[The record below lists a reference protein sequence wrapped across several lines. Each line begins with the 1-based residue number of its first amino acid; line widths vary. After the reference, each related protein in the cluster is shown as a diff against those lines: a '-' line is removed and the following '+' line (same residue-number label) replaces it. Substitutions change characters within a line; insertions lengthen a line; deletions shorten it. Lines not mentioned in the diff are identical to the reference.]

1 MQLDTYAKFTAQN
14 NVERSNTFARA
25 VCADELYDRYYG
37 GSNHDINFIVSAATI
52 IGPIP
57 LAIVT
62 LAFIS
67 MRAYV
72 NSKHPRRT
80 SPVVKD
86 SMRGKVLVAV
96 VSLGIYIS
104 IYILILDIMSAN
116 IVHTSDH
123 EYASELSGRSPSF
136 NLYVSYITLFFDLLA
151 CVMFLVVPMIAILI
165 NSCCGKGPEGFLR
178 FFGKRDFS
186 LNKVFLLFL
195 VAPVICITTHLGYI
209 LLAWTTQPSKSTTT
223 LILYYFLFSYL
234 FLCFQMT
241 YKLGCQMI
249 KIKNL
254 NGEEN
259 PLERPQ
265 PKEQP
270 ESIQLSDLKGQSA
283 DNSHQQNPDVEQALA
298 IAKKSINV
306 PVFFATL
313 LLGIVYL
320 GLAVI
325 FTMVVYLMPL
335 ASEDLFSYLFNVIQF
350 MIVVVSTQYAYK
362 LIAGKKF
369 SIKKVLKHAKSI
381 FKEQYNEPPQP
392 KPNSQKVGIVEES
405 VDFLTVELLIPH
417 VKKSREYIRGLEN
430 GNGSPAELQA
440 HFSPALKV

>member
-1 MQLDTYAKFTAQN
+1 M
-14 NVERSNTFARA
+14 
-25 VCADELYDRYYG
+25 CADELYDRYYG
-37 GSNHDINFIVSAATI
+37 GSNHDINYIVSAATI

-67 MRAYV
+67 MRVYV
-72 NSKHPRRT
+72 KSEHPRRT
-80 SPVVKD
+80 SPAVKD

-151 CVMFLVVPMIAILI
+151 CVMFLVVPMVAILI
-165 NSCCGKGPEGFLR
+165 NSCCGKGFLR
-178 FFGKRDFS
+178 LFGKRV
-186 LNKVFLLFL
+186 NKVFLLFL
-195 VAPVICITTHLGYI
+195 VAPLICITTHLGYI

-234 FLCFQMT
+234 FLSLQMT

-249 KIKNL
+249 KIKKKKNP

-259 PLERPQ
+259 TLEQPQ

-270 ESIQLSDLKGQSA
+270 EGIQLSDIKGQSA
-283 DNSHQQNPDVEQALA
+283 DNLHQRSPDVEQALA

-325 FTMVVYLMPL
+325 FTMVVYLIPL

-381 FKEQYNEPPQP
+381 FKEQYNEPPQQP
-392 KPNSQKVGIVEES
+392 RPSSQEVGIVEES
-405 VDFLTVELLIPH
+405 VDFLTIELLIPH

-430 GNGSPAELQA
+430 GNGSPAEL
-440 HFSPALKV
+440 

>member
-37 GSNHDINFIVSAATI
+37 GSNHDINYIVSAATI

-62 LAFIS
+62 LTFIS
-67 MRAYV
+67 MRVYV
-72 NSKHPRRT
+72 KSKHPRRT
-80 SPVVKD
+80 SPAVKD

-165 NSCCGKGPEGFLR
+165 NSCCRRSPEGFLR

-234 FLCFQMT
+234 FLSFQMT

-249 KIKNL
+249 KIRKNS
-254 NGEEN
+254 NE
-259 PLERPQ
+259 PPQ
-265 PKEQP
+265 PRR
-270 ESIQLSDLKGQSA
+270 DFKG
-283 DNSHQQNPDVEQALA
+283 
-298 IAKKSINV
+298 INV

-335 ASEDLFSYLFNVIQF
+335 ASEDLFGYLFNVIQF

-369 SIKKVLKHAKSI
+369 SIKKVLEHAKSI
-381 FKEQYNEPPQP
+381 FEEQFNEPLQP
-392 KPNSQKVGIVEES
+392 KLNRGIVEES

-430 GNGSPAELQA
+430 GNGGSCP
-440 HFSPALKV
+440 